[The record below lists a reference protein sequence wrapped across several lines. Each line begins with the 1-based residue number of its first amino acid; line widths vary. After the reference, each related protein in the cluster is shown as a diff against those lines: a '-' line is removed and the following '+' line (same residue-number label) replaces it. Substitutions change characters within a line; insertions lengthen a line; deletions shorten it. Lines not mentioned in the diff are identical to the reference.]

1 MSYEIKN
8 KQKMPWS
15 LQNDKRKKWLF
26 NKLTTLMPGF
36 NYEEDSY
43 ILQMNKPKLLK
54 FILNLEIGDG
64 SKEAFLFTVSKYL
77 SIHDKKN
84 IHIDKFVREG
94 KKLMLKTKEADGD
107 NLVDIHHADSY
118 QSYDYFLK
126 IITTKDYK
134 NIIM

>member
-64 SKEAFLFTVSKYL
+64 RRSHAFYRVQVFRAS
-77 SIHDKKN
+77 
-84 IHIDKFVREG
+84 
-94 KKLMLKTKEADGD
+94 
-107 NLVDIHHADSY
+107 
-118 QSYDYFLK
+118 
-126 IITTKDYK
+126 
-134 NIIM
+134 

>member
-15 LQNDKRKKWLF
+15 LQNDKRKKRLF
-26 NKLTTLMPGF
+26 NKLTSLMPGF

-43 ILQMNKPKLLK
+43 ILKMNLPKLLK
-54 FILNLEIGDG
+54 FILTLEIGDG

-84 IHIDKFVREG
+84 I
-94 KKLMLKTKEADGD
+94 L
-107 NLVDIHHADSY
+107 
-118 QSYDYFLK
+118 
-126 IITTKDYK
+126 
-134 NIIM
+134 